1 MLKRIT
7 RIRERITRVRL
18 LVLANLVAVAVGLVL
33 AVRYFGWGRS
43 TSLIEWGRSTSL
55 QDWLGVTVQ
64 GSDDRWFYF
73 GSILLVLGPVVIF
86 PLYVQ
91 RYFQKRQCQE
101 CGRRHIQ
108 YF

>member
-33 AVRYFGWGRS
+33 AVRYFG
-43 TSLIEWGRSTSL
+43 WGRSTSL